1 MALKILSF
9 SLAAVLCLLISHKMA
24 GERGIAG
31 AGIGIGIGAVLCAV
45 SYLLLVWARKAK
57 GKAVMAAMLAG
68 SLTSIVLILISI
80 LLVAAF
86 WREVVEPAALTAV
99 VVYLAFRFLDVFQ
112 VSKSISTKQLEPSA
126 GVSTRRSAG
135 KDGRGE
141 RRSDLP

>member
-1 MALKILSF
+1 MSF
-9 SLAAVLCLLISHKMA
+9 SLSALVCLLISYNTV
-24 GERGIAG
+24 GRRGLAG

-45 SYLLLVWARKAK
+45 SYALLVWARKAK

-80 LLVAAF
+80 LLLAAF

-112 VSKSISTKQLEPSA
+112 VSKSISTKQFEPSA
-126 GVSTRRSAG
+126 GDSARRSAG
-135 KDGRGE
+135 KEDRGE